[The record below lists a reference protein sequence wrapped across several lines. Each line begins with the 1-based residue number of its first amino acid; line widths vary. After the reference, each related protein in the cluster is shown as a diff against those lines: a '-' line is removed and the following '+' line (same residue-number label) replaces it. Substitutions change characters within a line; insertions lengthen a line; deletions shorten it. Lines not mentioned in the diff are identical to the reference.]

1 MVRAGKPFRVE
12 GCDRARLPK
21 GHSVVILGES
31 CSARRCLAFP
41 NQLSPDLSR
50 AMDAEVLVEDA
61 PDFFARSRC
70 AVDMSM
76 TAGLGCGAGATP
88 AEIQTDRQRTR
99 RVLN

>member
-1 MVRAGKPFRVE
+1 
-12 GCDRARLPK
+12 
-21 GHSVVILGES
+21 
-31 CSARRCLAFP
+31 
-41 NQLSPDLSR
+41 
-50 AMDAEVLVEDA
+50 MDAEVLVEDA